1 MEDRLKD
8 FFAEKRQA
16 KRQGYTLH
24 LLTAWELM
32 EAKKEAQALGSDPE
46 TAGLRN
52 NAAILARAVRQGS
65 SRVFSSPEA
74 LIRQWS
80 GERIAEEMAV
90 YRKLG
95 DQAEPDWTDE
105 KLIESLRDKLGED
118 WEARIRWKVLR
129 QFGVLPSER
138 RAKEMTRNDYL
149 YCALQLMLEREEQL
163 EKLCPQC
170 RNQAEEDHCSVCGQV
185 LCGEKGQNPAFDA
198 KRFEELRKH
207 G

>member
-1 MEDRLKD
+1 MEDSLRD
-8 FFAEKRQA
+8 FFAENRQVR
-16 KRQGYTLH
+16 RQGYTLH

-32 EAKKEAQALGSDPE
+32 EAKKEAQELGTDPE

-52 NAAILARAVRQGS
+52 NAAILARAVRQGN

-80 GERIAEEMAV
+80 GERIAEEMTA
-90 YRKLG
+90 YRKLSEKS
-95 DQAEPDWTDE
+95 EPDWTDE
-105 KLIESLRDKLGED
+105 ALIEKLRNQLGED

-129 QFGVLPSER
+129 KFGVLPSEN

-163 EKLCPQC
+163 EMLCPQC
-170 RNQAEEDHCSVCGQV
+170 RSQAEENHCSVCGKV
-185 LCGEKGQNPAFDA
+185 LSGEKGQNPAFDA